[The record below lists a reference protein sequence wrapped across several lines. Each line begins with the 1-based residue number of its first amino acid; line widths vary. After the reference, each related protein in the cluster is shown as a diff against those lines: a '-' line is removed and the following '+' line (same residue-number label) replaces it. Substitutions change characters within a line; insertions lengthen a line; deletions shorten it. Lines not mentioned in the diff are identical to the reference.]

1 MHTNTARLDTHGWL
15 LFGGLALV
23 LCALIVT
30 PAGAGPQ
37 TSPPSPPQP
46 GTGPQNQTQ
55 AAALLRPPM
64 PAIATSDSNE
74 AMIAVTGV
82 DITGASILYLI
93 DTQNRQLAVYQANG
107 GSESTQ
113 SVKLIGARRID
124 LDLKLYGYNDKS
136 EHSFEEL
143 QKRFAALK
151 SGGPNDK

>member
-1 MHTNTARLDTHGWL
+1 M
-15 LFGGLALV
+15 

-30 PAGAGPQ
+30 PVGARPQ
-37 TSPPSPPQP
+37 TNPPSPTQ
-46 GTGPQNQTQ
+46 GTPQNPTQ
-55 AAALLRPPM
+55 VPIQRPPM

-151 SGGPNDK
+151 TGAPNDR

>member
-1 MHTNTARLDTHGWL
+1 MNRTSSRLDPHGWL
-15 LFGGLALV
+15 LCGGLALV

-30 PAGAGPQ
+30 PVGARPQ
-37 TSPPSPPQP
+37 TSPPTPTQGTPP
-46 GTGPQNQTQ
+46 TQ
-55 AAALLRPPM
+55 VPIQRPPM

-143 QKRFAALK
+143 QKRFSALK
-151 SGGPNDK
+151 TGAPNDR

>member
-1 MHTNTARLDTHGWL
+1 MNSNSARLDSHGL
-15 LFGGLALV
+15 LLCGGLALV

-30 PAGAGPQ
+30 PAGALPQ
-37 TSPPSPPQP
+37 TNPPTPTNPLPPAQVP
-46 GTGPQNQTQ
+46 LQ
-55 AAALLRPPM
+55 RPPM

-143 QKRFAALK
+143 QKRFASLK
-151 SGGPNDK
+151 SGGPNDR